1 MSIKK
6 SGQILALG
14 AAATL
19 GSMNAYAADK
29 ELLDM
34 LLQNGSI
41 NQTQYSTLVAKEK
54 ISKKDVN
61 DISVKLDKKGLQF
74 ATADKQFKMK
84 IGARLHAD
92 ASFHSGDNELDEARA
107 TNGTEI
113 RRARIYLK
121 GVMWDDF
128 KYISEFDFADNK
140 VAVKDL
146 FVTYTGLDWLELTV
160 GHQKQSISMEL
171 QESSNDIMFTER
183 SLVNTITGFGF
194 DRAIGIHAKSK
205 GKNWSAQ
212 IGAYGESV
220 GASKVAGDE
229 GWGMTSRVT
238 YSPIN
243 TKDQVVHL
251 GAYGGFRETSDQNDI
266 LNGKD
271 QTDLKYETTH
281 LSNLYLTRS
290 PEDGNGDNNIANAE
304 NLSIAGFEAAYMQ
317 GPFSIQG
324 EYAQSWLSRDGAPT
338 LDFNALYVQTGW
350 TLTGESRS
358 YKGSDGE
365 FKRLKPAKNFS
376 LKDGGG
382 WGALEL
388 AARYDQADMN
398 SDDSNGGS
406 EKAVT
411 VALNW
416 YLNENLRVMADYR
429 RAFDV
434 SNNGNFANESDPGD
448 LEEIDAFSLRGQWAF

>member
-1 MSIKK
+1 MIMKK
-6 SGQILALG
+6 TSQILALG

-19 GSMNAYAADK
+19 TSINAYAADK
-29 ELLDM
+29 ELLGM

-41 NQTQYSTLVAKEK
+41 NQTQYNTLIEKET

-61 DISVKLDKKGLQF
+61 DIKVSLGKKGLQF
-74 ATADKQFKMK
+74 ATADKQFKLK

-92 ASFHSGDNELDEARA
+92 ASFHSGDNDLDSARA

-121 GVMWDDF
+121 GIMWEDF
-128 KYISEFDFADNK
+128 KYISEFDFADNS

-146 FVTYTGLDWLELTV
+146 FVTYKGLDWLEITA

-183 SLVNTITGFGF
+183 SLVNTITGHAF
-194 DRAIGIHAKSK
+194 DRAIGFHLKSK
-205 GKNWSAQ
+205 GKDWSAQ

-220 GASKVAGDE
+220 GPSKVKGDE

-251 GAYGGFRETSDQNDI
+251 GAYGGFRETNDNGDI
-266 LNGKD
+266 LNGTKG
-271 QTDLKYETTH
+271 TDIKYETTH
-281 LSNLYLTRS
+281 LSNLYLTS
-290 PEDGNGDNNIANAE
+290 ANNIANAE

-317 GPFSIQG
+317 GPFSVQG

-338 LDFNALYVQTGW
+338 LDLNAFYVQTGW

-365 FKRLKPAKNFS
+365 FKRLKPAQKFS

-388 AARYDQADMN
+388 AARYDQADIN
-398 SDDSNGGS
+398 SENVDGGS

-434 SNNGNFANESDPGD
+434 NNKGEFANETDPGD
-448 LEEIDAFSLRGQWAF
+448 LEEIDTFSLRGQWAF

>member
-1 MSIKK
+1 M
-6 SGQILALG
+6 
-14 AAATL
+14 
-19 GSMNAYAADK
+19 D
-29 ELLDM
+29 
-34 LLQNGSI
+34 
-41 NQTQYSTLVAKEK
+41 
-54 ISKKDVN
+54 DV
-61 DISVKLDKKGLQF
+61 SVKLNKKGLQF
-74 ATADKQFKMK
+74 ATADKQFKLK

-92 ASFHSGDNELDEARA
+92 ASFHGGDNDLDSGERA

-121 GVMWDDF
+121 GVMWEDF
-128 KYISEFDFADNK
+128 KYISEFDFADND

-183 SLVNTITGFGF
+183 SLVNTITGHAF

-205 GKNWSAQ
+205 GKDWSAQ

-251 GAYGGFRETSDQNDI
+251 GAYGGFRETNDNNDI
-266 LNGKD
+266 LNGTKN
-271 QTDLKYETTH
+271 TDIKYETTH
-281 LSNLYLTRS
+281 LSNLYLTNAN
-290 PEDGNGDNNIANAE
+290 DIANAE

-317 GPFSIQG
+317 GPFSVQG

-338 LDFNALYVQTGW
+338 LDFNAFYVQTGW

-376 LKDGGG
+376 LGSNSG

-388 AARYDQADMN
+388 AARYDQADIN
-398 SDDSNGGS
+398 SEDVNGGS

-434 SNNGNFANESDPGD
+434 SNNGTFANETDAGD

>member
-1 MSIKK
+1 M
-6 SGQILALG
+6 
-14 AAATL
+14 
-19 GSMNAYAADK
+19 D
-29 ELLDM
+29 
-34 LLQNGSI
+34 
-41 NQTQYSTLVAKEK
+41 
-54 ISKKDVN
+54 DV
-61 DISVKLDKKGLQF
+61 SVKLNKKGLQF
-74 ATADKQFKMK
+74 ATADKQFKLK

-92 ASFHSGDNELDEARA
+92 ASFHGGDNDLDSGERA

-121 GVMWDDF
+121 GVMWEDF
-128 KYISEFDFADNK
+128 KYISEFDFADND

-183 SLVNTITGFGF
+183 SLVNTITGHAF

-205 GKNWSAQ
+205 GKDWSAQ

-251 GAYGGFRETSDQNDI
+251 GAYGGFRETNDNNDI
-266 LNGKD
+266 LNGTKN
-271 QTDLKYETTH
+271 TDIKYETTH
-281 LSNLYLTRS
+281 LSNLYLTNAN
-290 PEDGNGDNNIANAE
+290 DIANAE

-317 GPFSIQG
+317 GPFSVQG

-338 LDFNALYVQTGW
+338 LDFNAFYVQTGW

-376 LKDGGG
+376 LGSNGG

-388 AARYDQADMN
+388 AARYDQADIN
-398 SDDSNGGS
+398 SNDLNGGS

-416 YLNENLRVMADYR
+416 YLNENLRVIADYR
-429 RAFDV
+429 RAIDV
-434 SNNGNFANESDPGD
+434 SNNGTFAGETDAGN
-448 LEEIDAFSLRGQWAF
+448 LEEIGAFSLRGQWAF

>member
-14 AAATL
+14 VAATL
-19 GSMNAYAADK
+19 GSINAYAADK

-41 NQTQYSTLVAKEK
+41 NQTQYNTLVAKEA

-61 DISVKLDKKGLQF
+61 DISVKLGKKGLQF
-74 ATADKQFKMK
+74 ATADKSFKMK
-84 IGARLHAD
+84 LGARLHAD
-92 ASFHSGDNELDEARA
+92 ASFHGGDNDLDTARA

-121 GVMWDDF
+121 GVMWEDF
-128 KYISEFDFADNK
+128 KYISEFDFADND

-146 FVTYTGLDWLELTV
+146 FVTYTGLDWLEVTA
-160 GHQKQSISMEL
+160 GHTKQNISMEL

-183 SLVNTITGFGF
+183 SLVNTITGPAF
-194 DRAIGIHAKSK
+194 DRAIGLHLKSK
-205 GKNWSAQ
+205 GKDWSAQ

-220 GASKVAGDE
+220 GTEKQVGDE
-229 GWGMTSRVT
+229 GWGMSSRVT
-238 YSPIN
+238 YAPIN
-243 TKDQVVHL
+243 TKNQVVHL
-251 GAYGGFRETSDQNDI
+251 GAYGGFRETNDDGDI
-266 LNGKD
+266 LNAGD
-271 QTDLKYETTH
+271 GTDLKYETTH
-281 LSNLYLTRS
+281 LSNLYLTA
-290 PEDGNGDNNIANAE
+290 ENNIANAE

-317 GPFSIQG
+317 GPFSVQG
-324 EYAQSWLSRDGAPT
+324 EYAHSWLSRDGAPT
-338 LDFNALYVQTGW
+338 TNFNAFYVQTGW

-365 FKRLKPAKNFS
+365 FKRLKPAQHFS

-382 WGALEL
+382 WGAVEL
-388 AARYDQADMN
+388 AARYDQADIN
-398 SDDSNGGS
+398 SEDVNGGS

-434 SNNGNFANESDPGD
+434 SNNGTFANETDSGD